1 MTDSRMGRRKEFRDK
16 RRAEQLTQIYV
27 MESLCPRASSF
38 WHLPESQKL
47 CVSLLLSCSG
57 MPFCNVTFVFL
68 AFFRHSP
75 GFLLFHFV
83 GVPRRPPQLAQT
95 SSLLT
100 SLYAFQPNPPSLLPA
115 SYWAASSVLNSYH
128 MSGNMLSLLIDSNPY
143 NLHPK
148 Y

>member
-1 MTDSRMGRRKEFRDK
+1 MTGSRMGRRKEFRDK

-83 GVPRRPPQLAQT
+83 GVPRRPPQLGQT
-95 SSLLT
+95 SSLLGFPAKPSFLT
-100 SLYAFQPNPPSLLPA
+100 PSFLLGSQLSIKQLSYARQYVKLA
-115 SYWAASSVLNSYH
+115 CR
-128 MSGNMLSLLIDSNPY
+128 
-143 NLHPK
+143 
-148 Y
+148 